1 MTSGELHCLLTQ
13 VASVSESGVVAMFPT
28 DVAFEL
34 NGQRNESSGLSICF
48 LENLRR
54 GADHHGPQ

>member
-1 MTSGELHCLLTQ
+1 MTSSELYCLITQ

-34 NGQRNESSGLSICF
+34 NGQRNESSRLSICF
-48 LENLRR
+48 HENLRR

>member
-1 MTSGELHCLLTQ
+1 MTGCELYCLITQ
-13 VASVSESGVVAMFPT
+13 VASVSGSGEVAVFPT

-34 NGQRNESSGLSICF
+34 NGQRNESSGLSIGF

-54 GADHHGPQ
+54 RP

>member
-1 MTSGELHCLLTQ
+1 VNFTASSPRSQ
-13 VASVSESGVVAMFPT
+13 VYQESGVVAMFPT

-34 NGQRNESSGLSICF
+34 NGQRNESSGLSIGF

-54 GADHHGPQ
+54 GS

>member
-1 MTSGELHCLLTQ
+1 MTGCELYCLITQ
-13 VASVSESGVVAMFPT
+13 VASVSGSGVVAKFPT

-34 NGQRNESSGLSICF
+34 KGQMNESSGLSIGF

-54 GADHHGPQ
+54 GS